1 MSHPQTVAPAASRGP
16 TRARAGLA
24 ASLVV
29 AVAASLLAVL
39 LSTVDGASAA
49 GPVGTVAALPASATA
64 GRGATLPFI
73 EHEAENVAFTGTLI
87 GPNRSEG
94 TLTGEASGRKAVQL
108 TGAGQ
113 YVEFTLT
120 QPANAMVARV
130 SVPDSANGTGLTGSL
145 SVLVNG
151 TKVADLGVTSKY
163 GWYYGSYPFTND
175 PGAGHQHHFYD
186 ESRMMFG
193 STLGIGTKIRLQYGA
208 ALPSYTVDLADFEL
222 VAPAATQPANSVSIT
237 DFGANPTGAGD
248 SAPAFDQAVSSA
260 RSQGKT
266 VWIPPG
272 TFTVNRHVIV
282 NNITVRGAGPWYSVL
297 HGNGVGVYG
306 QDAPN
311 GSTNVHLSDFA
322 IIGEVQER
330 NDGAQ
335 VNAIGGALG
344 GGSVISNLWMQHTKV
359 GLWLDGPF
367 DGLTV
372 TGNRI
377 LDQTADGLNL
387 HKGIT
392 NTMVSNN
399 FVRNTG
405 DDGLAMW
412 AEQPQTDANDT
423 FSHNTVI
430 LPILANNIAIYGG
443 RDITVSDNVVAD
455 TLTQGGGL
463 HFANRFNAVPVA
475 GTFTVARNTTVRAG
489 VLDPN
494 WQFGVGAIWFDG
506 RDGPMNNTINVTDL
520 NLIDSSYEAIHFIDS
535 QVTGVTF
542 DGVTINGA
550 GTFALQLQST
560 GSASFRNVV
569 ANNVGAAG
577 IYNCMGGGGFTIN
590 RISGN
595 TGWDST
601 FCGAFPPPVYTDPTT
616 PPSTPPTGPTAP
628 PTTPPTTAPPT
639 VPPNGNLAQGRAVQA
654 SSVTQGLAPANAVDG
669 DANTYWESA
678 NNTFPQSL
686 TVDLGSSVS

>member
-1 MSHPQTVAPAASRGP
+1 
-16 TRARAGLA
+16 
-24 ASLVV
+24 
-29 AVAASLLAVL
+29 
-39 LSTVDGASAA
+39 
-49 GPVGTVAALPASATA
+49 
-64 GRGATLPFI
+64 
-73 EHEAENVAFTGTLI
+73 
-87 GPNRSEG
+87 
-94 TLTGEASGRKAVQL
+94 
-108 TGAGQ
+108 
-113 YVEFTLT
+113 
-120 QPANAMVARV
+120 
-130 SVPDSANGTGLTGSL
+130 
-145 SVLVNG
+145 
-151 TKVADLGVTSKY
+151 
-163 GWYYGSYPFTND
+163 
-175 PGAGHQHHFYD
+175 
-186 ESRMMFG
+186 MFG
-193 STLGIGTKIRLQYGA
+193 STLRTGTKIRLQYGA

-222 VAPAATQPANSVSIT
+222 VPAAAAQPANSLPIT
-237 DFGANPTGAGD
+237 DFGADPSGAGD
-248 SAPAFDQAVSSA
+248 SANAFDAAVSAA
-260 RSQGKT
+260 RAQGRT

-282 NNITVRGAGPWYSVL
+282 DNVTVRGAGPWYSVL

-306 QDAPN
+306 KDAPN
-311 GSTNVHLSDFA
+311 GSLNVHLSDFA
-322 IIGEVQER
+322 IVGEVQER

-344 GGSVISNLWMQHTKV
+344 GGSVVSNLWLQHTKV

-392 NTMVSNN
+392 NTVVSDN

-412 AEQPQTDANDT
+412 AEQPQTDAGDT

-430 LPILANNIAIYGG
+430 LPILANNIAVYGG

-475 GTFTVARNTTVRAG
+475 GRFTVARNTTVRAG

-506 RDGPMNNTINVTDL
+506 RDGPMTNTINVTDL

-535 QVTGVTF
+535 QVTGVSF

-569 ANNVGAAG
+569 ATNVGAAG

-601 FCGAFPPPVYTDPTT
+601 FCGAFPPPVYTDPTA
-616 PPSTPPTGPTAP
+616 PPTTPPTGP

-639 VPPNGNLAQGRAVQA
+639 VPPNGNLAQGRVTTA
-654 SSVTQGLAPANAVDG
+654 SGFVDVYRPANAVDG
-669 DANTYWESA
+669 DATTYWEST
-678 NNTFPQSL
+678 NNAFPQSV
-686 TVDLGSSVS
+686 TVDLGVAVTVGRVVLRLPPESAWAARTQTVSVSGSTDGSTFSTVLGSAGYRFDPASGNTATITFAAASRRYLRLSFTANTGWPAGQLSEFEVYSG